1 MRMSGNLLAA
11 TCGAAPLAFALEAD
25 VTPPS
30 RRPYT
35 MGR

>member
-1 MRMSGNLLAA
+1 MRMSGNLMAA
-11 TCGAAPLAFALEAD
+11 RYGAAPMTFALEAD